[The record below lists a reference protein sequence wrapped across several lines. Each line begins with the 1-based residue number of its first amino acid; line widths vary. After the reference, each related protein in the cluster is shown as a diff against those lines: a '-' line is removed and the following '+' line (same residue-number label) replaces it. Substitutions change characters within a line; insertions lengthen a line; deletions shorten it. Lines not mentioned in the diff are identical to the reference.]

1 VTKFLLVIVILIV
14 TIASSPLDLAAVDP
28 YEVKFILNPNFPDTS
43 RSWKLK
49 AGMRQLLV
57 QDIFPPWDKI
67 TSIEI
72 GSKVGIMLF
81 QKKYFKFEGSNY
93 VNFVISIS
101 DINKSIPGR
110 ENRYKSMIVYPREY
124 GNALGVLAG
133 SSTQNDFRFFWLPQE
148 ANKLSWGYADV
159 KHLMKPMDFILVFP
173 AQGKNNVS
181 VTLYTRIIYKGNSL
195 SLPIQGK
202 GNRYHLKDYGFAG
215 KIQSLQV
222 KQTLLLKTLPTLKI
236 KPSAERKITPKE
248 ISPEV
253 LKKLAEKANVSIS
266 GKATGSKAF
275 LATFYSIALYG
286 PNNFNSFREKKRF
299 DKRGNYTFTGLPKGQ
314 YQIKVYA
321 DPGKADLPY
330 TLKPPVP
337 SYRVVNCTTGNAVN
351 QDFKFE

>member
-1 VTKFLLVIVILIV
+1 MTKLFLVIVILIV

-57 QDIFPPWDKI
+57 QDIFPPWD
-67 TSIEI
+67 
-72 GSKVGIMLF
+72 
-81 QKKYFKFEGSNY
+81 
-93 VNFVISIS
+93 
-101 DINKSIPGR
+101 
-110 ENRYKSMIVYPREY
+110 
-124 GNALGVLAG
+124 
-133 SSTQNDFRFFWLPQE
+133 
-148 ANKLSWGYADV
+148 
-159 KHLMKPMDFILVFP
+159 
-173 AQGKNNVS
+173 
-181 VTLYTRIIYKGNSL
+181 
-195 SLPIQGK
+195 
-202 GNRYHLKDYGFAG
+202 
-215 KIQSLQV
+215 
-222 KQTLLLKTLPTLKI
+222 
-236 KPSAERKITPKE
+236 KITPKE